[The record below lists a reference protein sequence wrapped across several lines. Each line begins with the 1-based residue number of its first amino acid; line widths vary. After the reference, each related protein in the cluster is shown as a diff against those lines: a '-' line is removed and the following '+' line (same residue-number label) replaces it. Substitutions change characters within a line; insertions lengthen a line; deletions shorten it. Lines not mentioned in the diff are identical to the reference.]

1 MRSLR
6 VLALAL
12 VIGLA
17 LPASADIL
25 KVTIEGVIHPITEE
39 VVDRAIREAE
49 ANGDSALLIVL
60 RTPGGL
66 ETSMRKMIEK
76 IVASKVPVIV
86 YVSPGGS
93 RAASAGF
100 FLLVSADVAAMAPG
114 TNTGAAHPVVI
125 GQEKVDEIMNAK
137 MTNDSAAFM
146 RSIVAKRGRNVELAE
161 KAVRE
166 SVSFTEQEALDQNL
180 IDIVATDEAD
190 LLAQLEGR
198 SIKRFNGET
207 LVLELAGQPVRER
220 VMTLRQRVMN
230 WMMDP
235 NIAFLLLSLGA
246 LALYAE
252 FNHPGAILPGVVGL
266 ILILLAVFAL
276 NLLPTRFAAL
286 TLIVIAFILFAL
298 EAKFTSYGVLGAGG
312 VVCMTLGAVLLVD
325 GPIPEMRVQWLTALG
340 ISLPFGVISVFLMT
354 IAMRAMRLKVV
365 TGEQGL
371 VGEVGVAKTPL
382 APAGKIFV
390 HGEIWNAVSTDPVAV
405 GDEVRVESIDGL
417 TLAVRPVASATPP
430 AESSELA

>member
-6 VLALAL
+6 FLAL
-12 VIGLA
+12 VLVVGLA
-17 LPASADIL
+17 LPVSADIL
-25 KVTIEGVIHPITEE
+25 KVTIDGVIHPITEE
-39 VVDRAIREAE
+39 VVDRAIKEAE

-76 IVASKVPVIV
+76 IVASKVPVII

-180 IDIVATDEAD
+180 IDIVAKDEAD

-198 SIKRFNGET
+198 SIKRFNDET
-207 LVLELAGQPVRER
+207 LVLKLAGQPVRER

-252 FNHPGAILPGVVGL
+252 FNHPGSILPGVVGL

-286 TLIVIAFILFAL
+286 TLIGIAFVLFAL
-298 EAKFTSYGVLGAGG
+298 EAKYTSYGVLGAGG

-325 GPIPEMRVQWLTALG
+325 GPIPEMRVQWLTALA
-340 ISLPFGVISVFLMT
+340 ISLPFGVIAVFLMT

-371 VGEVGVAKTPL
+371 VGEVGVAKTLL
-382 APAGKIFV
+382 APEGKVFV
-390 HGEIWNAVSTDPVAV
+390 HGEIWNAVSTAPVAV
-405 GDEVRVESIDGL
+405 GDEVRVESVDGL
-417 TLAVRPVASATPP
+417 TLGVSPAGNAAPP
-430 AESSELA
+430 SE

>member
-6 VLALAL
+6 LVGLILVLCC
-12 VIGLA
+12 A
-17 LPASADIL
+17 LPVSADIL
-25 KVTIEGVIHPITEE
+25 KVTIDGVIHPIAEE
-39 VVDRAIREAE
+39 VVDRAIKEAE
-49 ANGDSALLIVL
+49 AHGDNALLIVL

-161 KAVRE
+161 KAVRD

-180 IDIVATDEAD
+180 IDVVAKDEAD

-198 SIKRFNGET
+198 SITRFNGET
-207 LVLELAGQPVRER
+207 QLLKLAGQKVRER
-220 VMTLRQRVMN
+220 EMTLRQRVMN

-246 LALYAE
+246 LALWAE
-252 FNHPGAILPGVVGL
+252 FNNPGAILPGVIGL

-286 TLIVIAFILFAL
+286 TLIVIAFVLFAL

-312 VVCMTLGAVLLVD
+312 VVCMALGAVLLVD
-325 GPIPEMRVQWLTALG
+325 GPIPEMRVQWLTALAV
-340 ISLPFGVISVFLMT
+340 SVPFGVIAVFLMT
-354 IAMRAMRLKVV
+354 IALRAMRSKVV
-365 TGEQGL
+365 TGGQGL
-371 VGEVGVAKTPL
+371 VGEIGVAKTPL
-382 APAGKIFV
+382 VPEGKIFV
-390 HGEIWNAVSTDPVAV
+390 HGEIWNAIAAAPVAV
-405 GDEVRVESIDGL
+405 GDEVRVDELDGF
-417 TLAVRPVASATPP
+417 TLKVSKLAGKQP
-430 AESSELA
+430 AQVS

>member
-6 VLALAL
+6 FLTLVL
-12 VIGLA
+12 VVGLA
-17 LPASADIL
+17 FPVSADIL
-25 KVTIEGVIHPITEE
+25 KVTIDGVIHPITEE
-39 VVDRAIREAE
+39 VIDRAIREAE

-76 IVASKVPVIV
+76 IVASKVPVII

-161 KAVRE
+161 KAVLE
-166 SVSFTEQEALDQNL
+166 SVSFTEQEALDQKL
-180 IDIVATDEAD
+180 IDIVAKDEAD

-198 SIKRFNGET
+198 TITRFNGET
-207 LVLELAGQPVRER
+207 QVLELAGQPVRER

-286 TLIVIAFILFAL
+286 TLIVIAFVLFAL
-298 EAKFTSYGVLGAGG
+298 EAKYTSYGVLGAGG
-312 VVCMTLGAVLLVD
+312 VVCMALGAVLLVD
-325 GPIPEMRVQWLTALG
+325 GPIPEMRVQWLTALA
-340 ISLPFGVISVFLMT
+340 ISVPFGVISVFLMT

-382 APAGKIFV
+382 SPGGKIFV
-390 HGEIWNAVSTDPVAV
+390 HGEIWNAVSTAPVAV

-417 TLAVRPVASATPP
+417 TLAVSPVASSVPSAD
-430 AESSELA
+430 

>member
-6 VLALAL
+6 FVAIVLAL
-12 VIGLA
+12 VLA
-17 LPASADIL
+17 LPVSADIL
-25 KVTIEGVIHPITEE
+25 KVTIDGVIHPITEE

-49 ANGDSALLIVL
+49 AAGDSALLIVL

-166 SVSFTEQEALDQNL
+166 SVSFTEQEALDQKL
-180 IDIVATDEAD
+180 IDIVAKDEAD
-190 LLAQLEGR
+190 LLRQLEGR
-198 SIKRFNGET
+198 TIKRFGGET
-207 LVLELAGQPVRER
+207 LVLKLAGQTVRER
-220 VMTLRQRVMN
+220 EMTLRQRVMN

-246 LALYAE
+246 LALWAE

-266 ILILLAVFAL
+266 IMILLAVFAL

-286 TLIVIAFILFAL
+286 TLIVIAFVLFAL
-298 EAKFTSYGVLGAGG
+298 EAKYTSYGVLGAGG

-325 GPIPEMRVQWLTALG
+325 GPIPEMRVQWLTALA
-340 ISLPFGVISVFLMT
+340 ISLPFGVIAVFLMT
-354 IAMRAMRLKVV
+354 LAMRAMKGKVV
-365 TGEQGL
+365 TGEEGL
-371 VGEVGVAKTPL
+371 VGEIGVAKTPL
-382 APAGKIFV
+382 APAGRIFV
-390 HGEIWNAVSTDPVAV
+390 HGELWNAVSTAPVAV

-417 TLAVRPVASATPP
+417 TLGVRPVAGSPPP
-430 AESSELA
+430 AG

>member
-6 VLALAL
+6 YLAL
-12 VIGLA
+12 VLLVAVSI
-17 LPASADIL
+17 PASADIL
-25 KVTIEGVIHPITEE
+25 KVTIDGVIHPITEE
-39 VVDRAIREAE
+39 VIERAIREAE

-76 IVASKVPVIV
+76 IVASTVPVIV

-166 SVSFTEQEALDQNL
+166 SVSFTEQEALDANL
-180 IDIVATDEAD
+180 IDIVAKDEAD
-190 LLAQLEGR
+190 LLARLEGR
-198 SIKRFNGET
+198 SITRFNGET
-207 LVLELAGQPVRER
+207 QVLKLAGQPVRER
-220 VMTLRQRVMN
+220 VMTLRQRLMN

-252 FNHPGAILPGVVGL
+252 FNNPGAILPGVVGL

-286 TLIVIAFILFAL
+286 TLIGIAFVFFAL
-298 EAKFTSYGVLGAGG
+298 EAKYTSYGVLGAGG

-325 GPIPEMRVQWLTALG
+325 GPIPEMRVQWLTALAV
-340 ISLPFGVISVFLMT
+340 SVPFGVIAVFLMT
-354 IAMRAMRLKVV
+354 IAMRAMKAKVV

-371 VGEVGVAKTPL
+371 VGEIGVAKTAL
-382 APAGKIFV
+382 APEGRIFV
-390 HGEIWNAVSTDPVAV
+390 RGEIWNAVSTAPVAV
-405 GDEVRVESIDGL
+405 GDEVLVESVDGL
-417 TLAVRPVASATPP
+417 TLAVRPSASVTPT
-430 AESSELA
+430 AE

>member
-1 MRSLR
+1 MRVFR
-6 VLALAL
+6 FVAL
-12 VIGLA
+12 VVALIFA
-17 LPASADIL
+17 LPVSADIL
-25 KVTIEGVIHPITEE
+25 KVTIDGVIHPITEE
-39 VVDRAIREAE
+39 VVDRAIREA
-49 ANGDSALLIVL
+49 ATSGDRALLIVL

-66 ETSMRKMIEK
+66 EASTRKMIEK
-76 IVASKVPVIV
+76 IIASKVPVII

-166 SVSFTEQEALDQNL
+166 SVSFTEQEALDQKL
-180 IDIVATDEAD
+180 IDIVAKDEAD
-190 LLAQLEGR
+190 LLKQLEGR
-198 SIKRFNGET
+198 TIKRFGGET
-207 LVLELAGQPVRER
+207 LVLKLAGQPVRER
-220 VMTLRQRVMN
+220 EMTLRQRVMN

-246 LALYAE
+246 LALWAE

-266 ILILLAVFAL
+266 IMILLAVFAL

-286 TLIVIAFILFAL
+286 TLIVIAFVLFAL
-298 EAKFTSYGVLGAGG
+298 EAKYTSYGVLGAGG

-325 GPIPEMRVQWLTALG
+325 GPIPEMRVQWLTALA
-340 ISLPFGVISVFLMT
+340 ISLPFGVIAVFLMT
-354 IAMRAMRLKVV
+354 LAMRAMRGKVV

-371 VGEVGVAKTPL
+371 VGEIGVARTPL
-382 APAGKIFV
+382 APAGRIFV
-390 HGEIWNAVSTDPVAV
+390 HGELWNAVSVIPVAE
-405 GDEVRVESIDGL
+405 GDEVRVDGPDGF
-417 TLAVRPVASATPP
+417 TLKVSPVGGKSA
-430 AESSELA
+430 AGSV

>member
-6 VLALAL
+6 FLTLAL
-12 VIGLA
+12 VIGVA
-17 LPASADIL
+17 FPMSADIL
-25 KVTIEGVIHPITEE
+25 KVTIDGVIHPITEE

-76 IVASKVPVIV
+76 IVASKVPVII

-161 KAVRE
+161 KAVLE
-166 SVSFTEQEALDQNL
+166 SVSFTEQEALDQKL
-180 IDIVATDEAD
+180 IDIVAKDEAD

-198 SIKRFNGET
+198 TITRFNGET
-207 LVLELAGQPVRER
+207 QVLELAGQPVRER

-286 TLIVIAFILFAL
+286 TLIGIAFVLFAL
-298 EAKFTSYGVLGAGG
+298 EAKYTSYGVLGAGG
-312 VVCMTLGAVLLVD
+312 VVCMALGAVLLVD
-325 GPIPEMRVQWLTALG
+325 GPIPEMRVQWLTALA
-340 ISLPFGVISVFLMT
+340 ISVPFGVISVFLMT

-382 APAGKIFV
+382 SPGGKIFV
-390 HGEIWNAVSTDPVAV
+390 HGEIWNAVSTAPVAV
-405 GDEVRVESIDGL
+405 GDEVRVESVDGL
-417 TLAVRPVASATPP
+417 TLEVRPVASAPPP
-430 AESSELA
+430 AD

>member
-6 VLALAL
+6 FLTLAL
-12 VIGLA
+12 VVGLA
-17 LPASADIL
+17 FPVSADIL
-25 KVTIEGVIHPITEE
+25 KVTIDGVIHPITEE

-49 ANGDSALLIVL
+49 ANGDSAVLIVL

-76 IVASKVPVIV
+76 IVASKVPVII

-161 KAVRE
+161 KAVLE
-166 SVSFTEQEALDQNL
+166 SVSFTEQEALDQKL
-180 IDIVATDEAD
+180 IDIVAKDEAD
-190 LLAQLEGR
+190 LFAQLEGR
-198 SIKRFNGET
+198 TITRFNGET
-207 LVLELAGQPVRER
+207 QVLKLAGQPVRER

-286 TLIVIAFILFAL
+286 TLIVIAFVLFAL

-325 GPIPEMRVQWLTALG
+325 GPIPEMRVQWLTALA
-340 ISLPFGVISVFLMT
+340 ISVPFGVIAVFLMT

-382 APAGKIFV
+382 VPEGKIFV
-390 HGEIWNAVSTDPVAV
+390 HGEIWNAVSTAPVAV

-417 TLAVRPVASATPP
+417 TLAVRPVAGAATPS
-430 AESSELA
+430 A

>member
-6 VLALAL
+6 FTALVLAL
-12 VIGLA
+12 VLA
-17 LPASADIL
+17 LPVSADIL
-25 KVTIEGVIHPITEE
+25 KVTIDGVIHPITEE

-49 ANGDSALLIVL
+49 TNGDSALLIVL

-166 SVSFTEQEALDQNL
+166 SVSFTEQEALDQHL
-180 IDIVATDEAD
+180 IDVVAKDETD
-190 LLAQLEGR
+190 LLKQLEGKT
-198 SIKRFNGET
+198 IKRFNGET
-207 LVLELAGQPVRER
+207 LVLKLAGQPVRER
-220 VMTLRQRVMN
+220 EMTLRQRVMN

-246 LALYAE
+246 LALWAE

-266 ILILLAVFAL
+266 IMILLAVFAL

-286 TLIVIAFILFAL
+286 TLILIAFVLFAL
-298 EAKFTSYGVLGAGG
+298 EAKYTSYGVLGAGG
-312 VVCMTLGAVLLVD
+312 VVCMALGAVLLVD
-325 GPIPEMRVQWLTALG
+325 GPIPEMRVQWLTALA
-340 ISLPFGVISVFLMT
+340 ISLPFGVIAVFLMT
-354 IAMRAMRLKVV
+354 IAMRAMRMKVV

-371 VGEVGVAKTPL
+371 IGEIGVAKTPL
-382 APAGKIFV
+382 APEGRIFV
-390 HGEIWNAVSTDPVAV
+390 HGELWNAVSAIPVAA
-405 GDEVRVESIDGL
+405 GDEVKVDGL
-417 TLAVRPVASATPP
+417 DGFTLKVSPVGGKESAVV
-430 AESSELA
+430 L

>member
-6 VLALAL
+6 FVAFILVL
-12 VIGLA
+12 GFA
-17 LPASADIL
+17 LPLSADIL
-25 KVTIEGVIHPITEE
+25 KVTIDGVIHPITEE
-39 VVDRAIREAE
+39 VVDRAIKEAE

-166 SVSFTEQEALDQNL
+166 SVSFTEQEALDQKL
-180 IDIVATDEAD
+180 IDVVAKDEAD

-198 SIKRFNGET
+198 TIKRFGGEA
-207 LVLELAGQPVRER
+207 LVLKLAGQPVRER

-246 LALYAE
+246 LALWAE

-286 TLIVIAFILFAL
+286 TLIVIAFVLFAL
-298 EAKFTSYGVLGAGG
+298 EAKYTSYGVLGAGG

-325 GPIPEMRVQWLTALG
+325 GPIPEMRVQWLTALA
-340 ISLPFGVISVFLMT
+340 ISLPFGVIAVFLMT
-354 IAMRAMRLKVV
+354 IALRAMRLKVV

-371 VGEVGVAKTPL
+371 VGEIGVAKTAL
-382 APAGKIFV
+382 APEGKIFV
-390 HGEIWNAVSTDPVAV
+390 HGEIWNAVSTAPVAV
-405 GDEVRVESIDGL
+405 GDEVRVESVDGL
-417 TLAVRPVASATPP
+417 TLAVRPVAAVAPPSA
-430 AESSELA
+430 

>member
-6 VLALAL
+6 LVSLILVL
-12 VIGLA
+12 GLA
-17 LPASADIL
+17 FPASADIL
-25 KVTIEGVIHPITEE
+25 KVTIDGVIHPITEE

-49 ANGDSALLIVL
+49 ERGDSALLIVL

-100 FLLVSADVAAMAPG
+100 FILVSADVAAMAPG
-114 TNTGAAHPVVI
+114 TNTGAAHPVII

-137 MTNDSAAFM
+137 MENDSAAFM
-146 RSIVAKRGRNVELAE
+146 RSIVGKRGRNVELAE

-166 SVSFTEQEALDQNL
+166 SVSFTEQEALDQKL
-180 IDIVATDEAD
+180 IDVVAKDEAD
-190 LLAQLEGR
+190 LLKQLDGR

-207 LVLELAGQPVRER
+207 QVLKLAGQPVRER
-220 VMTLRQRVMN
+220 VMTLRQRLMN

-286 TLIVIAFILFAL
+286 TLIVIAFLLFAL
-298 EAKFTSYGVLGAGG
+298 EAKYTSYGVLGAGG

-325 GPIPEMRVQWLTALG
+325 GPIPEMRVQWLTALA
-340 ISLPFGVISVFLMT
+340 ISLPFGVIAVFLMT

-365 TGEQGL
+365 TGMQGL
-371 VGEVGVAKTPL
+371 LGEVGVARTAL
-382 APAGKIFV
+382 APEGKIFV
-390 HGEIWNAVSTDPVAV
+390 HGEIWNAVSTAPADV
-405 GDEVRVESIDGL
+405 GAEVRVEGIDGL
-417 TLAVRPVASATPP
+417 TLAVRPVAESTPP
-430 AESSELA
+430 AG

>member
-6 VLALAL
+6 FTALVLAL
-12 VIGLA
+12 VLA
-17 LPASADIL
+17 LPVSADIL
-25 KVTIEGVIHPITEE
+25 KITIDGVIHPITEE
-39 VVDRAIREAE
+39 VVDRAIQEAE
-49 ANGDSALLIVL
+49 AKGDSALLIVL

-66 ETSMRKMIEK
+66 ETSTRKMIEK
-76 IVASKVPVIV
+76 IVASKVPVII

-166 SVSFTEQEALDQNL
+166 SVSFTEQEALDQKL
-180 IDIVATDEAD
+180 IDVVAKDEAD
-190 LLAQLEGR
+190 LLRQLDGKT
-198 SIKRFNGET
+198 IKRFNGET
-207 LVLELAGQPVRER
+207 LVLKLAGQPVRER
-220 VMTLRQRVMN
+220 EMTLRQRVMN

-246 LALYAE
+246 LALWAE

-266 ILILLAVFAL
+266 IMILLAVFAL

-286 TLIVIAFILFAL
+286 TLIFVAFALFAL
-298 EAKFTSYGVLGAGG
+298 EAKYTSYGVLGAGG
-312 VVCMTLGAVLLVD
+312 VVCMALGAVLLVD
-325 GPIPEMRVQWLTALG
+325 GPIPEMRVQWLTALA
-340 ISLPFGVISVFLMT
+340 ISLPFGVIAVFLMT
-354 IAMRAMRLKVV
+354 LAMRAMKGKVV

-371 VGEVGVAKTPL
+371 IGELGVARTPL
-382 APAGKIFV
+382 TPAGRVFV
-390 HGEIWNAVSTDPVAV
+390 HGELWNAVSTAPVAI

-417 TLAVRPVASATPP
+417 TLSVRPVAGSAPP
-430 AESSELA
+430 AG

>member
-1 MRSLR
+1 MRSVRFVAL

-12 VIGLA
+12 A
-17 LPASADIL
+17 LPVSADIL
-25 KVTIEGVIHPITEE
+25 KVTIDGVIHPITEE

-49 ANGDSALLIVL
+49 TNGDSALLIVL

-66 ETSMRKMIEK
+66 EASTRKMIEK
-76 IVASKVPVIV
+76 IIASKVPVII

-166 SVSFTEQEALDQNL
+166 SVSFTEQEALDQKL
-180 IDIVATDEAD
+180 IDIVAKDEAD
-190 LLAQLEGR
+190 LLKQLEGR
-198 SIKRFNGET
+198 TIKRFNGET
-207 LVLELAGQPVRER
+207 LVLKLAGQTVRER
-220 VMTLRQRVMN
+220 EMTLRQRVMN

-246 LALYAE
+246 LALWAE

-266 ILILLAVFAL
+266 IMILLAVFAL

-286 TLIVIAFILFAL
+286 TLIVIAFVLFAL
-298 EAKFTSYGVLGAGG
+298 EAKYTSYGVLGAGG

-325 GPIPEMRVQWLTALG
+325 GPIPEMRVQWLTALA
-340 ISLPFGVISVFLMT
+340 ISLPFGVIAVFLMT
-354 IAMRAMRLKVV
+354 IAMRAMRGKVV

-371 VGEVGVAKTPL
+371 IGEIGVARTPL
-382 APAGKIFV
+382 APAGRIFV
-390 HGEIWNAVSTDPVAV
+390 HGELWNAVSAIPVAE
-405 GDEVRVESIDGL
+405 GDEVRVDGL
-417 TLAVRPVASATPP
+417 DGFTLKVSP
-430 AESSELA
+430 AGGKRAIEIP

>member
-6 VLALAL
+6 FLTLAL
-12 VIGLA
+12 VVCLA
-17 LPASADIL
+17 IPVSADIL
-25 KVTIEGVIHPITEE
+25 KVTIDGVIHPITEE

-146 RSIVAKRGRNVELAE
+146 RSIVATRGRNVELAE
-161 KAVRE
+161 KAVLE
-166 SVSFTEQEALDQNL
+166 SVSFTEQEALDQKL
-180 IDIVATDEAD
+180 IDIVAKDEAD
-190 LLAQLEGR
+190 LLRQLEGR
-198 SIKRFNGET
+198 TITRFNGET
-207 LVLELAGQPVRER
+207 QVLALAGQPVRER

-252 FNHPGAILPGVVGL
+252 FNHPGSILPGVVGL

-286 TLIVIAFILFAL
+286 TLIVIAFVLFAL
-298 EAKFTSYGVLGAGG
+298 EAKYTSYGVLGAGG

-325 GPIPEMRVQWLTALG
+325 GPIPEMRVQWLTALA
-340 ISLPFGVISVFLMT
+340 ISVPFGVIAVFLMT
-354 IAMRAMRLKVV
+354 IAMRAMRSKVV

-371 VGEVGVAKTPL
+371 VGEVGVAKTALDPE
-382 APAGKIFV
+382 GKIFV
-390 HGEIWNAVSTDPVAV
+390 HGEIWNAVSEAPVAA
-405 GDEVRVESIDGL
+405 GDEVRVESVDGL
-417 TLAVRPVASATPP
+417 TLAVKPSTGVTPP
-430 AESSELA
+430 AE

>member
-6 VLALAL
+6 LMSLILVL
-12 VIGLA
+12 GLA
-17 LPASADIL
+17 FPASADIL
-25 KVTIEGVIHPITEE
+25 KVTIDGVIHPITEE

-49 ANGDSALLIVL
+49 ARGDNALLIVL

-100 FLLVSADVAAMAPG
+100 FILVSADVAAMAPG
-114 TNTGAAHPVVI
+114 TNTGAAHPVLI

-137 MTNDSAAFM
+137 MENDSAAFM

-166 SVSFTEQEALDQNL
+166 SVSFTEQEAFDQNL
-180 IDIVATDEAD
+180 IDVVAKDEAD
-190 LLAQLEGR
+190 LLKQLEGR
-198 SIKRFNGET
+198 SIKRFNGEPH
-207 LVLELAGQPVRER
+207 VLKLAGQPVRER
-220 VMTLRQRVMN
+220 VMTLRQRLMN

-286 TLIVIAFILFAL
+286 TLIVIAFLLFAL
-298 EAKFTSYGVLGAGG
+298 EAKYTSYGVLGAGG

-325 GPIPEMRVQWLTALG
+325 GPIPEMRVQWLTALA
-340 ISLPFGVISVFLMT
+340 ISLPFGVIAVFLMT

-365 TGEQGL
+365 TGRQGL
-371 VGEVGVAKTPL
+371 VGEVGVAKTAL
-382 APAGKIFV
+382 APEGKIFV
-390 HGEIWNAVSTDPVAV
+390 HGEIWNAVSTAPADV
-405 GDEVRVESIDGL
+405 GAEVRVEGIDGL
-417 TLAVRPVASATPP
+417 TLAVRPVAESTHP
-430 AESSELA
+430 AG

>member
-6 VLALAL
+6 FLAL
-12 VIGLA
+12 VLLVAASI
-17 LPASADIL
+17 PASADIL
-25 KVTIEGVIHPITEE
+25 KVTIDGVIHPITEE

-86 YVSPGGS
+86 YVSPGGT

-166 SVSFTEQEALDQNL
+166 SVSFTEQEALDQKL
-180 IDIVATDEAD
+180 IDIVAKDEAD

-198 SIKRFNGET
+198 TITRFNGET
-207 LVLELAGQPVRER
+207 LVLKLAGQPVRER
-220 VMTLRQRVMN
+220 VMTLRQKLMN

-286 TLIVIAFILFAL
+286 TLIAIAFVFFAL
-298 EAKFTSYGVLGAGG
+298 EAKYTSYGVLGAGG

-325 GPIPEMRVQWLTALG
+325 GPIPEMRVQWLTALAV
-340 ISLPFGVISVFLMT
+340 SVPFGVIAVFLMT
-354 IAMRAMRLKVV
+354 IAMRAMRMKVV

-371 VGEVGVAKTPL
+371 VGEIGVAKTAL
-382 APAGKIFV
+382 APEGKIFV
-390 HGEIWNAVSTDPVAV
+390 HGEIWNAVSNAPVAA
-405 GDEVRVESIDGL
+405 GDEVRVESVDGL
-417 TLAVRPVASATPP
+417 TLAVRPEATVTPP
-430 AESSELA
+430 AE